1 MLRGVASIIGEVI
14 LVSFTFAVA
23 LAYLAYVNSSINTM
37 SQNLPP
43 QAVVEAQK
51 NQVRVVEFESSNTS
65 VFFTSG
71 VLFNV
76 KIVTYLGLL
85 GFDRYG
91 NPVPLSINYAEKF
104 SGSDILFPNT
114 TVPVQSVPVHD
125 VYILYN
131 ERYVKLG
138 DFNTYASRLDLVKVP
153 FNSPFLA
160 INATLPG
167 MELEKIRISAFTL
180 YNNKYYEYASVQ
192 VNLPGG

>member
-1 MLRGVASIIGEVI
+1 MRGVASIVGEVI

-51 NQVRVVEFESSNTS
+51 NQIRVVEFESSNTS

-76 KIVTYLGLL
+76 KITTYLGLL
-85 GFDRYG
+85 GFDKYG

-114 TVPVQSVPVHD
+114 TVTIQSVPIQD
-125 VYILYN
+125 VYILYS
-131 ERYVKLG
+131 ERYVKLSE
-138 DFNTYASRLDLVKVP
+138 FNTYATQLDLVEVP

-160 INATLPG
+160 INATLPSVTLG
-167 MELEKIRISAFTL
+167 KIRISAFTV
-180 YNNKYYEYASVQ
+180 YNNKFYEYANVQ
-192 VNLPGG
+192 VNLLEG